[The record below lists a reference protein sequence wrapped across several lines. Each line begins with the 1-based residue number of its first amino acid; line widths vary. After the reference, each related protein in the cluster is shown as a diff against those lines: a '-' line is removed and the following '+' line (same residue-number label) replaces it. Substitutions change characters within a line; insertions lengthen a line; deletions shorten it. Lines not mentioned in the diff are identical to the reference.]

1 MDALRIKKGEFER
14 TILPEFKLSNIIE
27 LYEEVEQR
35 VEHIEVEIINPRYQ
49 DSTNQNDKEVK
60 MNALAGKMRDIKA
73 RGGDE
78 DKVYSDFGK
87 VMHIIGRLCIR

>member
-1 MDALRIKKGEFER
+1 
-14 TILPEFKLSNIIE
+14 
-27 LYEEVEQR
+27 
-35 VEHIEVEIINPRYQ
+35 
-49 DSTNQNDKEVK
+49 